1 MSGQPPAP
9 TRDRTAGEDVSGC
22 GGARCAQT
30 GRGPGLDPDTSVPGP
45 MECALGADWA
55 RLPPALQAHH
65 SRTTAA
71 DVGHM
76 DIEFPAAMRPVLR
89 VMAWLGALLE
99 RRAVAVPTHV
109 VRQMAGG
116 RQHWRR
122 TIRFDDGRV
131 YRFDSIW
138 ECAGHGR
145 LIEYVNPF
153 LGLEMAPR
161 LDDGRLRYQGVRFV
175 LKLGPARIGIPQW
188 LGPGVTDIVEE
199 ALDEHR
205 FAMDFRM
212 THPWFGQLYRYA
224 GVFITGVPVSSA
236 EEQTSQADPPPPS
249 GPASAAA
256 ER

>member
-1 MSGQPPAP
+1 MSGQPSAP
-9 TRDRTAGEDVSGC
+9 G
-22 GGARCAQT
+22 
-30 GRGPGLDPDTSVPGP
+30 PGP
-45 MECALGADWA
+45 MECALGEDWA

-89 VMAWLGALLE
+89 MMAWLGALLG
-99 RRAVAVPTHV
+99 RRAVAVPTQV
-109 VRQMAGG
+109 VRCMAGG

-122 TIRFDDGRV
+122 TIRFEDGRV
-131 YRFDSIW
+131 YRFDSVW
-138 ECAGHGR
+138 ERAGPGR

-161 LDDGRLRYQGVRFV
+161 LDAGRLRYRGVRFV
-175 LKLGPARIGIPQW
+175 LRLGPARIGIPQW

-212 THPWFGQLYRYA
+212 THPWFGQLYRYS
-224 GVFITGVPVSSA
+224 GVFVAGVPVPA
-236 EEQTSQADPPPPS
+236 ADGHVPEAPPPT
-249 GPASAAA
+249 GPVGEAAA
-256 ER
+256 GRRP